1 MTKNKRG
8 RKPKQEHQL
17 KTNPVKTQLDNGDYA
32 VLLYK
37 QEASGLTLSEYCREV
52 LRGSTVKAVLTDDEQ
67 HQVRILR
74 GIANNLNQL
83 TREAH
88 AFGFPKVV
96 GKLECLLDETLPLL
110 AKFSRG

>member
-8 RKPKQEHQL
+8 RKPKQEHQR
-17 KTNPVKTQLDNGDYA
+17 KTNPVKTNLDNGDYA

-52 LRGSTVKAVLTDDEQ
+52 LRGSTVKAVLTDEEK
-67 HQVRILR
+67 HQVRVLQ

-96 GKLECLLDETLPLL
+96 GKLKCLLDETLPLL